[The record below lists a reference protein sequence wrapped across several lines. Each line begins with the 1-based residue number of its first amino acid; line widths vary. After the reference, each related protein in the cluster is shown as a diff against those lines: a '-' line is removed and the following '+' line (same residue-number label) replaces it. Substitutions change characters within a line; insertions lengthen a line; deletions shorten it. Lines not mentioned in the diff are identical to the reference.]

1 MSTHPTPPRNWWI
14 LGMQDITDNLKQTTQ
29 CYIPEDL
36 LLTLS
41 PWRSVF
47 VYGSWNGF
55 AQPWYR
61 VWPSMV
67 VPSRPLQSHND
78 DWSTFTPALSARSRP
93 SRNVIPLGAFEQ
105 SGEAPVC
112 FIMSVRPPFC
122 LNICS
127 SLRLSEYTCISSISS
142 AWISVKKINWW
153 SSVTNCREDSYLGKI
168 GQKTT
173 ESLHEDHL
181 HSPSTK
187 F

>member
-1 MSTHPTPPRNWWI
+1 MYLSYLQCMRNNRLINEVDRKTLSSWVGTKMSTHPTLPRNWWI
-14 LGMQDITDNLKQTTQ
+14 LGMQAITDNLKQTTL

-47 VYGSWNGF
+47 AYGSWNGF

-67 VPSRPLQSHND
+67 VPSQPLQSHND

-105 SGEAPVC
+105 SVEAPVC
-112 FIMSVRPPFC
+112 FIMSVRP
-122 LNICS
+122 S
-127 SLRLSEYTCISSISS
+127 VHLS
-142 AWISVKKINWW
+142 A
-153 SSVTNCREDSYLGKI
+153 
-168 GQKTT
+168 
-173 ESLHEDHL
+173 
-181 HSPSTK
+181 
-187 F
+187 